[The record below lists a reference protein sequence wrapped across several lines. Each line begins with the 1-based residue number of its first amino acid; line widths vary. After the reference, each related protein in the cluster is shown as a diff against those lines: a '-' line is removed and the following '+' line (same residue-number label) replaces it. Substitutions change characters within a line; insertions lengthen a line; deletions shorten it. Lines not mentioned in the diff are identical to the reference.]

1 MDALKGK
8 QQLAANQKR
17 LQAFIQERPDLL
29 DELFCFTDP
38 EVRQKALV
46 RIKHLDLR
54 AVTLLL
60 DRATYLS
67 KTRIVHVANEMPR
80 CGTKVIYDERGA
92 HRKADRIW
100 TTGRGRMRVYACPHC
115 QGFHLTHKAHKDDDQ
130 QAA

>member
-1 MDALKGK
+1 MDKLKDRK
-8 QQLAANQKR
+8 LLAAQQAR
-17 LQAFIQERPDLL
+17 LEAFIKGHPHLL

-38 EVRQKALV
+38 EVRQKALAS
-46 RIKHLDLR
+46 IKHLDLR

-67 KTRIVHVANEMPR
+67 KTRIVHVQHELPR
-80 CGTKVIYDERGA
+80 CGTKLIYDERGA
-92 HRKADRIW
+92 HRKANRIW
-100 TTGRGRMRVYACPHC
+100 QEGRGHMRVYACPYC